1 MQSCVYTALEQ
12 APSYDVVNT
21 INALIQFVFQLVS
34 LQRLLLNY
42 NLLQGQLNAY
52 PLTGKTCSTHHEIE
66 KLHLFLLV
74 HQPKLFHICLI
85 TPWCMRNRKTRKIIP
100 KH

>member
-52 PLTGKTCSTHHEIE
+52 PLMGKTCSTHHEI
-66 KLHLFLLV
+66 
-74 HQPKLFHICLI
+74 
-85 TPWCMRNRKTRKIIP
+85 
-100 KH
+100 